1 MVLRPRGFLC
11 ASVTLSFAI
20 AALGVGTAMSAQAVR
35 TATPIPAAPDF
46 DKTAVQAL
54 PVQGNVAM
62 LIGPGS
68 NIAVQTGPD
77 GVLLV
82 DTQFGPAAA
91 AVFDAVRRLSQE
103 PIHTIINTHF
113 HPDHT
118 GATGALVKMR
128 GAGPQ
133 AVRVMAH
140 DNVLVRM
147 QRAATAGGES
157 AAALRVNQA
166 IVVPVTS
173 PYFMPS
179 RDFFLNGEAVF
190 LHHVPAAHTDGD
202 TIVHFRK
209 SDVVVTG
216 DVFTPDLYPVVD
228 LQNGGSVNGVIA
240 ALNKILEIT
249 VPARYQ
255 EGGTYVIPGHGR
267 LCDEADVV
275 EYRDMV
281 TIIRDRVQDLIAKKM
296 TLPQVKA
303 ARPTRDYDTEYG
315 ADSGHWTT
323 EMFVEAVYRSLSA
336 K

>member
-1 MVLRPRGFLC
+1 MMRRAVL
-11 ASVTLSFAI
+11 V
-20 AALGVGTAMSAQAVR
+20 AALSAGVIA
-35 TATPIPAAPDF
+35 
-46 DKTAVQAL
+46 AVQAQQVPGTAPVPPAGNAAL
-54 PVQGNVAM
+54 QVVPVQGNVSM
-62 LIGPGS
+62 LVGS
-68 NIAVQTGPD
+68 GGNVAVQTGPD

-82 DTQFGPAAA
+82 DTQFGPSAQQ
-91 AVFDAVRRLSQE
+91 VFEAVRTLSPL
-103 PIHTIINTHF
+103 PIHTIINTHM

-118 GATGALVKMR
+118 AATGALVKMR

-133 AVRVMAH
+133 PVRVMAH
-140 DNVLVRM
+140 DNVLLRL
-147 QRAATAGGES
+147 QQ
-157 AAALRVNQA
+157 AAAAGAGASAELRLNQA
-166 IVVPVTS
+166 VVVPVTS
-173 PYFMPS
+173 PYFTPS

-190 LHHVPAAHTDGD
+190 LHHAPAAHTDGD

-209 SDVVVTG
+209 SDVVSTG
-216 DVFTPDLYPVVD
+216 DIFTPHLYPVID
-228 LQNGGSVNGVIA
+228 LQNGGSVNGLIA
-240 ALNKILEIT
+240 ALNKVLEIT

-296 TLPQVKA
+296 TLQQVKT

-323 EMFVEAVYRSLSA
+323 EMFVEAIYRSLTDARS
-336 K
+336 